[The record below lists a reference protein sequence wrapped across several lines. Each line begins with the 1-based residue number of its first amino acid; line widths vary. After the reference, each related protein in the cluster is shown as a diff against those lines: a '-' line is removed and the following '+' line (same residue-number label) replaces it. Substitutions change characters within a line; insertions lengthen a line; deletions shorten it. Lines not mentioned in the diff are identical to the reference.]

1 MLLTLVLVMS
11 TLLAG
16 SQGSP
21 AVGEEVAELLE
32 RYCLAWDGDHRATW
46 QRLEEDGFERIER
59 DRPGESL
66 FGVLDA
72 TLRIY
77 ARDGSDDGAGV
88 MTGANWIRSPGQGR
102 AHYRMC
108 WVSAPGDPEAA
119 DRRLRNVLGIDS
131 FRVVRGTRL
140 FAWIPRPGDVNE
152 PVSRREYFRS
162 GQRLAREQGLRQVTI
177 RDHEGQVFLG
187 YASPRDE
194 ATYLGFDWSGPEPV
208 PRPTD

>member
-1 MLLTLVLVMS
+1 MLLRIALVWSALF
-11 TLLAG
+11 
-16 SQGSP
+16 
-21 AVGEEVAELLE
+21 VGVQEAPTTGDEATELLE

-77 ARDGSDDGAGV
+77 APNGADHDTRV
-88 MTGANWIRSPGQGR
+88 MTGATWITSPDQGR

-108 WVSAPGDPEAA
+108 WVSAPGDAEAA
-119 DRRLRNVLGIDS
+119 DRRLRNTLNIAS

-162 GQRLAREQGLRQVTI
+162 GQRLAREQGLRMVTI

-194 ATYLGFDWSGPEPV
+194 ATYLGFDWSGPEPM
-208 PRPTD
+208 PRP